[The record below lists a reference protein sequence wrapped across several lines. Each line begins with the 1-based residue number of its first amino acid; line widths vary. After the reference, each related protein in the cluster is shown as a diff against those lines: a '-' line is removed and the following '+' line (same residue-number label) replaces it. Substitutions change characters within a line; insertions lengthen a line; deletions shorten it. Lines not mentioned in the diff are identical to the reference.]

1 MKNEKL
7 LDSIGNIDDSLIE
20 DALKKENKPQW
31 IKWAVAAAC
40 VCVVAGAG
48 VWKAGQN
55 TPPNRIE
62 TEINLSDQNHTDAVT
77 TVAEDI
83 SIAETTAKNQNDT
96 AATTSTVSNSENND
110 ESVTTATSDTETE
123 ESCNPIL
130 KENVTTIPAPT
141 TINEPDNSYIDADI
155 LGSVIFCETVY
166 MQSFSYENTEIEPDQ
181 YVGELWMFE
190 GIYDCTEIKGS
201 LYTVKGRK
209 DLLYADLSN
218 EEVIIFEATDIPADE
233 YRKELEQM
241 KDDIYTSY

>member
-48 VWKAGQN
+48 IWKAGQN
-55 TPPNRIE
+55 TTPNK
-62 TEINLSDQNHTDAVT
+62 TEINLSAQQNPTSVVTNVTEVT
-77 TVAEDI
+77 TN
-83 SIAETTAKNQNDT
+83 AETTAKTQADT
-96 AATTSTVSNSENND
+96 VTADTTNTSSFENNN
-110 ESVTTATSDTETE
+110 ENTTASDGNTEQYY
-123 ESCNPIL
+123 CKPIP
-130 KENVTTIPAPT
+130 KDNVTVIPAPT
-141 TINEPDNSYIDADI
+141 ETTEPDNRYIDADI

-190 GIYDCTEIKGS
+190 GIYYCTDIKGS
-201 LYTVKGRK
+201 LYTVKEHQ
-209 DLLYADLSN
+209 DLLYAVLGN
-218 EEVIIFEATDIPADE
+218 KTILIFEATDIPADE

-241 KDDIYTSY
+241 KDDIYTAY

>member
-55 TPPNRIE
+55 TLPNRIE
-62 TEINLSDQNHTDAVT
+62 TEINLSGQNHTDAVT
-77 TVAEDI
+77 TVTEDI
-83 SIAETTAKNQNDT
+83 NIAETASKNQADT
-96 AATTSTVSNSENND
+96 VTADTTDTSNSENNN
-110 ESVTTATSDTETE
+110 ENTTASDVNTEQYY
-123 ESCNPIL
+123 CKPIP
-130 KENVTTIPAPT
+130 KDNVAVIPAPT
-141 TINEPDNSYIDADI
+141 ETTEPDNRYIDADI

-190 GIYDCTEIKGS
+190 GIYYCTDIKGS
-201 LYTVKGRK
+201 LYTVKEHQ
-209 DLLYADLSN
+209 DLLYAVLGN
-218 EEVIIFEATDIPADE
+218 KTILIFEATDIPADE

-241 KDDIYTSY
+241 KDDIYTAY